1 VVGTL
6 FAQKYP
12 KIPIFGSLEFLGAF
26 NFKDWFFSKKL
37 ISIQIMNALEISA
50 FKKQICIWVLYSL
63 YGTASTFTQVGSQKL
78 AP

>member
-37 ISIQIMNALEISA
+37 ISIQIMNAH
-50 FKKQICIWVLYSL
+50 KV
-63 YGTASTFTQVGSQKL
+63 
-78 AP
+78 